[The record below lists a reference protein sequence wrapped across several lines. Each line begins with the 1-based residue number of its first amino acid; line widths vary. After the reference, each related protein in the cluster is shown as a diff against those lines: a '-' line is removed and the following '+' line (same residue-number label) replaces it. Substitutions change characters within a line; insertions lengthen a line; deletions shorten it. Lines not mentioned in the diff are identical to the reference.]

1 MKLILS
7 FGHKTHFWT
16 IFITLMNTHKMHF
29 FVSVVSV

>member
-16 IFITLMNTHKMHF
+16 IFITLMNTLKMHF